1 MYNNFTPVKLKTKL
15 RLNMSGQGVRQ
26 DFIFFAEQATD
37 SCFYKSEKMLHTYMN
52 RLAIDEDDQN
62 EILGIQK
69 LKETSLDLRQS
80 TESDNENHEKL
91 RSEREEKF
99 KNDKSIIIQARFS
112 F

>member
-1 MYNNFTPVKLKTKL
+1 
-15 RLNMSGQGVRQ
+15 MSGQGQ
-26 DFIFFAEQATD
+26 DFILFSEQSTD
-37 SCFYKSEKMLHTYMN
+37 SWMYKSEKLLHTYMN

-69 LKETSLDLRQS
+69 LKESSFDLMKS

-91 RSEREEKF
+91 RSEREEKI

-112 F
+112 FKSFQ

>member
-1 MYNNFTPVKLKTKL
+1 
-15 RLNMSGQGVRQ
+15 MSSQGQ
-26 DFIFFAEQATD
+26 DFILFSEQTTESD
-37 SCFYKSEKMLHTYMN
+37 LYKSEKLLHTYMN

-69 LKETSLDLRQS
+69 LKETSDDLIES
-80 TESDNENHEKL
+80 AESDDENHEKL

-99 KNDKSIIIQARFS
+99 KNDKKVIIQARFS